1 MTTQTNI
8 QETTKHFAEG
18 KPSWN
23 LSTEDRRKHR
33 RFNVARPGKV
43 FRRATQQFA
52 AAQSRDLSF
61 GGALLEVESPRLFN
75 VGEIVELGLTLRG
88 SAVVDSKSLVQGIVV
103 RVRQVDPLRQS
114 IAVRYINPGALK
126 RAA

>member
-1 MTTQTNI
+1 MTNQTNI
-8 QETTKHFAEG
+8 QVSIGRSAEG

-23 LSTEDRRKHR
+23 LGTEDRRKHR

-43 FRRATQQFA
+43 FRRATQQFM
-52 AAQSRDLSF
+52 AAQSCDLSF
-61 GGALLEVESPRLFN
+61 GGALLEVEGPRLFN